1 MNEYYGEGVF
11 DENSE
16 EKVLIDVASK
26 YLIKDPRE
34 YQSWLAM
41 EIDKRKNNIKN
52 EIPTRWE
59 VNEFAIGSAP
69 EDLYVIVNEA
79 LKKESNAIFNQLGD
93 SILNGVV
100 QSGHYDNNDEYQP
113 SILNSYERIKQDF
126 EVVYNTNGIEGVSKL
141 VNNLIGTFRV
151 ARKPF
156 LLYSQPDESIKK
168 VNVTPKYV
176 KEAASIVFVVYS
188 VLKDLGLVP
197 KEFKFTTI
205 KTDENKNKNE
215 RNFNLEDMVVDFA
228 KRYGDSETIDPS
240 NYKPKPEVSGEIFVP
255 TTKIKIAAGNVLNKE
270 ISEEKM
276 VSFNEVKTESFH
288 R

>member
-188 VLKDLGLVP
+188 VLKDLGLDP

-228 KRYGDSETIDPS
+228 KRYGDSETIDP
-240 NYKPKPEVSGEIFVP
+240 
-255 TTKIKIAAGNVLNKE
+255 
-270 ISEEKM
+270 
-276 VSFNEVKTESFH
+276 
-288 R
+288 